1 ISKCFENFVFQAL
14 GVLTRIYAAELRKS
28 MDIENKNRVSVED
41 MRACYAERFP
51 YAPNN
56 QRIGRFAKQIGFR
69 LTKQMVKGQI
79 ISFYIKDDISK

>member
-1 ISKCFENFVFQAL
+1 
-14 GVLTRIYAAELRKS
+14 

-79 ISFYIKDDISK
+79 ISFYIKNRHKAQRKAKFYINKCRSASCMQGGLKQASA

>member
-1 ISKCFENFVFQAL
+1 
-14 GVLTRIYAAELRKS
+14 

-41 MRACYAERFP
+41 MRTCYAERFP

-79 ISFYIKDDISK
+79 ISFCVKNRHKAQRKAKFYINKCRSASCMQGGLKQASA

>member
-1 ISKCFENFVFQAL
+1 
-14 GVLTRIYAAELRKS
+14 

-41 MRACYAERFP
+41 MRTCYAERFP

-79 ISFYIKDDISK
+79 IGTLPLQVTDCHFQLAENEPLCHGQRNY

>member
-1 ISKCFENFVFQAL
+1 
-14 GVLTRIYAAELRKS
+14 

-56 QRIGRFAKQIGFR
+56 QRIGRFVFI
-69 LTKQMVKGQI
+69 
-79 ISFYIKDDISK
+79 

>member
-1 ISKCFENFVFQAL
+1 
-14 GVLTRIYAAELRKS
+14 

-41 MRACYAERFP
+41 MRTCYAERFP

-79 ISFYIKDDISK
+79 ISFI

>member
-1 ISKCFENFVFQAL
+1 
-14 GVLTRIYAAELRKS
+14 

-41 MRACYAERFP
+41 MRTCYAERFP
-51 YAPNN
+51 YAPNT

-79 ISFYIKDDISK
+79 ISFYIKDDTSK

>member
-1 ISKCFENFVFQAL
+1 
-14 GVLTRIYAAELRKS
+14 

-69 LTKQMVKGQI
+69 LTKQMVLKSASNLNGNLNC
-79 ISFYIKDDISK
+79 SKELEHYAS

>member
-1 ISKCFENFVFQAL
+1 
-14 GVLTRIYAAELRKS
+14 
-28 MDIENKNRVSVED
+28 
-41 MRACYAERFP
+41 MRTCYAERFP

-79 ISFYIKDDISK
+79 ISFYIKDDTSK

>member
-1 ISKCFENFVFQAL
+1 
-14 GVLTRIYAAELRKS
+14 

-41 MRACYAERFP
+41 MRACYAKRFP

-56 QRIGRFAKQIGFR
+56 QRIGRFAKQI
-69 LTKQMVKGQI
+69 VKGQI

>member
-1 ISKCFENFVFQAL
+1 
-14 GVLTRIYAAELRKS
+14 

-79 ISFYIKDDISK
+79 ISFYIKDEISTGVRFPTNSITTGSAFHTQWQR

>member
-1 ISKCFENFVFQAL
+1 
-14 GVLTRIYAAELRKS
+14 

-41 MRACYAERFP
+41 MRVCYAERFP

>member
-1 ISKCFENFVFQAL
+1 
-14 GVLTRIYAAELRKS
+14 

-41 MRACYAERFP
+41 MRAC